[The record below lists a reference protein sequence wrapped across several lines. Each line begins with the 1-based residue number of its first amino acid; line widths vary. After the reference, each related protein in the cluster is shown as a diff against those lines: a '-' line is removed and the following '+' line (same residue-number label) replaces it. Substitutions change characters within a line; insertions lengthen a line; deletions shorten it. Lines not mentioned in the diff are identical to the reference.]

1 MEKLYIAVLYIFFG
15 LLIFIPQ
22 SSEAQ
27 DSPASPP
34 AAQTPDVVQPPP
46 DFPDYIVTPRE
57 DLNNFDLSTMS
68 GSDDID
74 YRDGVGTL
82 GTTEKRGSNL
92 DVNAELKRKRMERE
106 KARQKAEEEEKEK
119 EKEKNPGVQ
128 ESSKALSS
136 PPSGPSG
143 NEGFTPGVKRGLFMW
158 KDENG
163 VLHATN
169 NLGHVPIEYQMQA
182 LENSEGSLE
191 IKKGDNN

>member
-1 MEKLYIAVLYIFFG
+1 MERLYVAVMSVLLGFFV
-15 LLIFIPQ
+15 LIPQ
-22 SSEAQ
+22 SSVAQ
-27 DSPASPP
+27 DAPAAPP

-68 GSDDID
+68 ESDDID

-92 DVNAELKRKRMERE
+92 EINAELKRKRMERE
-106 KARQKAEEEEKEK
+106 KARQKAEEEKEK
-119 EKEKNPGVQ
+119 KPETQ
-128 ESSKALSS
+128 ESSKAVSS
-136 PPSGPSG
+136 PPSTKSID
-143 NEGFTPGVKRGLFMW
+143 EEFSPGVKRGLFMW

-169 NLGHVPIEYQMQA
+169 DLGHVPIEYQMQA
-182 LENSEGSLE
+182 LENSQGSLE
-191 IKKGDNN
+191 LKKGDND

>member
-27 DSPASPP
+27 DAPAAPP
-34 AAQTPDVVQPPP
+34 PAQTPDVIQPPP

-68 GSDDID
+68 ESDDID

-92 DVNAELKRKRMERE
+92 DVNAELKRKKMERE
-106 KARQKAEEEEKEK
+106 KARQKAEEEKQKE
-119 EKEKNPGVQ
+119 NNSGAQ
-128 ESSKALSS
+128 ESSKAVSS
-136 PPSGPSG
+136 PPSGP
-143 NEGFTPGVKRGLFMW
+143 NNNDGFTPGVKRGLFMW

-169 NLGHVPIEYQMQA
+169 DLGHVPIEYQMQA
-182 LENSEGSLE
+182 LEKSEGSME